1 MKKNTVF
8 QLIFI
13 ISLLFLILIA
23 GCNQQPAIPGSSV
36 ENTEI
41 THEASTETQA
51 SENSKEI
58 ETNTTEVS
66 SEENLMVTDV
76 QIETE
81 STVQATTEET
91 TTEQFNVETTTE
103 ASYESDESTENQLKI
118 EGLVE
123 NVLSLGLDELKNMQD
138 IIYSG
143 TFYSLNSYGTT
154 EYTDFKG
161 INLWLLLNEKAIL
174 PSEAQKISIIAID
187 GYKVEFSIDQVKK
200 QDYIDETNPNL
211 QLPMIIAWEENGIE
225 YNPNDGP
232 PFKLVVGQKE
242 EGDINKPQWIRDIDK
257 IIVE

>member
-1 MKKNTVF
+1 
-8 QLIFI
+8 
-13 ISLLFLILIA
+13 
-23 GCNQQPAIPGSSV
+23 
-36 ENTEI
+36 
-41 THEASTETQA
+41 
-51 SENSKEI
+51 
-58 ETNTTEVS
+58 
-66 SEENLMVTDV
+66 MVTDV

-81 STVQATTEET
+81 ATVQATTEDTIAVET
-91 TTEQFNVETTTE
+91 TTEQYNVETTTE
-103 ASYESDESTENQLKI
+103 ASYESQNSTENQLKI

-143 TFYSLNSYGTT
+143 TFYSLNSFGTT

-161 INLWLLLNEKAIL
+161 VNLWQLLNEKALIS
-174 PSEAQKISIIAID
+174 PDAQKITVIAID
-187 GYKVEFSIDQVKK
+187 GYKMEFSIDQVKK

-232 PFKLVVGQKE
+232 PFKLIVGQKE